1 MSFDWTNY
9 TLALSP
15 LLPYNTFYTNQP
27 RVYMFQ
33 GTELIDLV
41 FLSVTFV
48 MAIAWMMFCCV
59 CSKSKSA
66 AKTLITITTSKILVN
81 VIIRVTQVV
90 TLLLI
95 AYPSYTFLFFA
106 SSIETTLHYAF
117 YLQYTSSVILY
128 VKNPNGGHHHYF
140 LALFF
145 SLFLSLLN
153 VNFDT
158 FLHNAP
164 FYLYEA
170 IYIPMILLYII
181 RIVRSCKTFH
191 LVAFMLI
198 SSPPLIFN
206 AALTIMDLLYMIIG
220 VSEVFP
226 TSYVLMSNYRYKA
239 FELKPICVMIAFLA
253 LIPDLKRSE
262 RNFL

>member
-1 MSFDWTNY
+1 
-9 TLALSP
+9 
-15 LLPYNTFYTNQP
+15 
-27 RVYMFQ
+27 MFNFQ
-33 GTELIDLV
+33 
-41 FLSVTFV
+41 
-48 MAIAWMMFCCV
+48 
-59 CSKSKSA
+59 
-66 AKTLITITTSKILVN
+66 TLITITTSKILVN

-206 AALTIMDLLYMIIG
+206 AALTVMDLLYMIIG

-253 LIPDLKRSE
+253 LIPDLKSSLTTME
-262 RNFL
+262 PIFKTTNKIPLSTISHQIATTQNPPDSYLPGEIPQQHNNDNQAASITIVLQPVVTHL